1 GRTPGGVRVGL
12 ALGQELPGRAR
23 AGGAVALRRGAE
35 CDLRPG
41 PGAYRAAC
49 GTGRLALDGARP
61 RRGGGARLAVLAAAP
76 RDRRAAGGRA
86 RADPARLLERT
97 LAERDRDPARA
108 PARHREDAHPC
119 GARPARRRPRGG
131 AGMKGPDFR
140 ELVGE
145 EGTPEELE
153 RLRRVH
159 DLLVSAGPP
168 PEDVPA
174 APAPPKARI
183 IPFRPRVATVT
194 PLAAAAA
201 IAVAFGIG
209 FLVGNS
215 GGGFPTRFS
224 VSMHGVGTASA
235 ASALVRV
242 GSKDA
247 HGNWPLLFSVRN
259 LPSLGKQGYYEL
271 YLWH

>member
-1 GRTPGGVRVGL
+1 
-12 ALGQELPGRAR
+12 
-23 AGGAVALRRGAE
+23 
-35 CDLRPG
+35 
-41 PGAYRAAC
+41 
-49 GTGRLALDGARP
+49 
-61 RRGGGARLAVLAAAP
+61 
-76 RDRRAAGGRA
+76 
-86 RADPARLLERT
+86 
-97 LAERDRDPARA
+97 
-108 PARHREDAHPC
+108 
-119 GARPARRRPRGG
+119 
-131 AGMKGPDFR
+131 
-140 ELVGE
+140 
-145 EGTPEELE
+145 E

-168 PEDVPA
+168 PDDVPA

-194 PLAAAAA
+194 RLAAAAA

-215 GGGFPTRFS
+215 GRGVPARVP
-224 VSMHGVGTASA
+224 VSLHRVGPASA

-271 YLWH
+271 YLWHKGKRGASCGTLSGGAALTTVHLNAPYYSDKFGWVL